1 MGLGILNPS
10 TSATVPGTSRV
21 TDNSS
26 SRTNAPHELDP
37 LLKYDTTG
45 SVPIILIPQ
54 PTDDPND
61 PLNWPLWRR
70 DLILFILSAISV
82 IASTLSPLLAA
93 NTVTLSLYFDRD
105 FTQMAL
111 LTGYHLL
118 GVGVAGLIFVAS
130 ARIWGKRHLYL
141 LGTILIIVGSAWG
154 GHSGTNYKSLLW
166 ARVIQGVGLAP
177 FEALV
182 NASVGDLYHVHQR
195 GKRMALSNLSLFG
208 GAFFTPVIV
217 GKMTH
222 SIGWEWT
229 FWLVAI
235 FAGVCFP
242 LIFFFCPET
251 AYPRGTEE
259 GAPIPSDAQYHE
271 FQILENLP
279 NNDTNGSHTN
289 TSSTT
294 ASEKPSPPSSS
305 LDKERLKPSPLPQ
318 TTTKKSYL
326 STLSPIATT
335 RLTSTP
341 FLSLLLRPL
350 PLLIH
355 PAILW
360 AMLTQGTLIGWTV
373 MIGVVLAAIFLGPP
387 LWFSEVQTGYMYAG
401 PFIGAILGFLL
412 AGWLAD
418 WSAKWMIRRNG
429 GVYEPEF
436 RILLVI
442 PQLIL
447 GCAGLY
453 GFGASAQAV
462 TQYKVG
468 WFAPEFC
475 FTIEVMGMVLGAV
488 ASSLYVVDAHSE
500 SSTLLHVHSCVSS
513 GFLYQCSLIL

>member
-10 TSATVPGTSRV
+10 TSAAISGTSRII
-21 TDNSS
+21 DSS
-26 SRTNAPHELDP
+26 PQFANVHQPPDPH
-37 LLKYDTTG
+37 LKYDTTG
-45 SVPIILIPQ
+45 STPIILIPQ

-70 DLILFILSAISV
+70 DVILLILSTMSV

-93 NTVTLSLYFDRD
+93 NTVTLSIYFNRD

-130 ARIWGKRHLYL
+130 ARVWGKRHLYL
-141 LGTILIIVGSAWG
+141 LGTILIIISSAWG

-195 GKRMALSNLSLFG
+195 GKRMALSNLALFG

-222 SIGWEWT
+222 SIGWQWT
-229 FWLVAI
+229 FWLIAI
-235 FAGVCFP
+235 FAGVCLPF
-242 LIFFFCPET
+242 IFFFCPET
-251 AYPRGTEE
+251 TYPRAMEE
-259 GAPIPSDAQYHE
+259 GAPLMNISEVELPPYHSSPTTKVE
-271 FQILENLP
+271 LA
-279 NNDTNGSHTN
+279 
-289 TSSTT
+289 TS
-294 ASEKPSPPSSS
+294 SEKPPESSTSTSQPSS
-305 LDKERLKPSPLPQ
+305 LEKQRLASSPTIDPYLPTQ
-318 TTTKKSYL
+318 RRSYA
-326 STLSPIATT
+326 STLSPFPSQ
-335 RLTSTP
+335 RLTQTP
-341 FLSLLLRPL
+341 FLSLLLRPI
-350 PLLIH
+350 PLLLH
-355 PAILW
+355 PSVFW

-412 AGWLAD
+412 AGVLTD
-418 WSAKWMIRRNG
+418 WSARWLARKNN

-436 RILLVI
+436 RLLLVI
-442 PQLIL
+442 PQMVF

-453 GFGASAQAV
+453 GFGASAVSV
-462 TQYKVG
+462 TGRSG

-475 FTIEVMGMVLGAV
+475 FTIEVMGMILGAV
-488 ASSLYVVDAHSE
+488 ASSLYIVDAHSK
-500 SSTLLHVHSCVSS
+500 SFPLSILS
-513 GFLYQCSLIL
+513 GFC